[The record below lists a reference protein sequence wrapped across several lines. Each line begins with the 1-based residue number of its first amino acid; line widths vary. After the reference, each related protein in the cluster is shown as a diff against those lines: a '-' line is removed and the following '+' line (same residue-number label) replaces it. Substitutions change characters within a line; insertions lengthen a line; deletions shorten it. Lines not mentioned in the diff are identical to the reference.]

1 MSDAKTVLTL
11 QEVAERLKCPK
22 TTVRLLIDRGKL
34 AAINLGTSTHKRYRV
49 TTQALD
55 AFLDVEP
62 VETPSL
68 PRLEP
73 IGLVTTRYMKRLG

>member
-1 MSDAKTVLTL
+1 
-11 QEVAERLKCPK
+11 LKCPK

-55 AFLDVEP
+55 AFLDADP

-68 PRLEP
+68 PSRLEP
-73 IGLVTTRYMKRLG
+73 IGLQTKRYMKRLG